1 MKIPHLLY
9 GLGGLV
15 LATAAV
21 TLAAELPAS
30 PRAQPY
36 ILGADISWVYRD
48 EPAGAVYYDKGVRMD
63 IFDILKKYQ
72 FNYVRL
78 GVLVDSESMNF
89 DAGFN
94 LTQLQ
99 IFAKRVKAA
108 HLGLLVDFMLGDTWT
123 SPEGQPKPK
132 AWAKLAFPDLVK
144 AVHDHV
150 KEVLLA
156 LKAQGTTPDM
166 VQIGNEITFGILWPD
181 GRITSKISTGNPD
194 TDAHNANVADAGGW
208 DQLGALLR
216 AGVSAVKEVDPN
228 IKIMLHHS
236 LARNDALVHEWLE
249 KMAEQKVD
257 FDIVGLSCYAEH
269 NPDDWKTTFNDI
281 AKNFPHLTFIAVE
294 YSGKKRYV
302 NDLVFNVP
310 DGKGL
315 GSFIWEPTRSQETI
329 FDRPTSPVPATSA
342 AAGTAPAATTAT
354 PPRNANGAR
363 YDTNALIELYP
374 QMAKDYAGH

>member
-1 MKIPHLLY
+1 MKIARLLY
-9 GLGGLV
+9 GLSAAAA
-15 LATAAV
+15 ATTAI
-21 TLAAELPAS
+21 TLAAETPAALR
-30 PRAQPY
+30 PQPY

-48 EPAGAVYYDKGVRMD
+48 EPAGAVYYDKGVRKD

-78 GVLVDSESMNF
+78 GVLVDSEQMNF

-94 LTQLQ
+94 IPQLK
-99 IFAKRVKAA
+99 IFAKRVKDA
-108 HLGLLVDFMLGDTWT
+108 HMGLLVDFMMGDTWT

-156 LKAQGTTPDM
+156 LKEQGTTPDM
-166 VQIGNEITFGILWPD
+166 VQIGNEITFGLLWPD

-194 TDAHNANVADAGGW
+194 TDAHNANVKDAGGW
-208 DQLGALLR
+208 NKLGALLR
-216 AGVSAVKEVDPN
+216 AGVAAVKEVDPN

-236 LARNDALVHEWLE
+236 LARNDALVHEWLD
-249 KMAEQKVD
+249 KLAEQNVP
-257 FDIVGLSCYAEH
+257 FDIVGLSCYMEH

-281 AKNFPHLTFIAVE
+281 AKNYPKLQFIAVE

-302 NDLVFNVP
+302 NDLVFNTP
-310 DGKGL
+310 GGKGL

-329 FDRPTSPVPATSA
+329 FDRTPASA
-342 AAGTAPAATTAT
+342 AAAPAAGTAPAT
-354 PPRNANGAR
+354 PPRNANGVR

-374 QMAKDYAGH
+374 QMAKDYAQH